1 MSNAR
6 ELFGAMVVAML
17 AVVILSSGAV
27 SPGTAPKDVDRS
39 YGITG
44 ASTSLGG
51 NVDSVGSVQSSLN
64 ETVRLTGANDSNV
77 TIDGDADLGHDLS
90 ACTWGSLD
98 SDIVTNDENA
108 LLLATQEAITWYN
121 GTSDTWEGYYYN
133 TSSRNSFRASVAAPS
148 PATWTLVCLNH
159 ANQSLNLSANTT
171 TGSSVATGS
180 SNIAAYPENISNW
193 NGSVE
198 ETRLFDTPLNG
209 SRRSEWVAEP
219 GLATTGPAPS
229 ARVTY
234 DNFGSGTSYTT
245 YFADGTATATNATVV
260 SGFDPPAVSRGADYS
275 ISGKTLSISSGGVL
289 EADGEVLYVGFQ
301 TAGTGGGL
309 GVRLGQIALA
319 LVALLTVALAIDR
332 RL

>member
-1 MSNAR
+1 MI
-6 ELFGAMVVAML
+6 VVLL
-17 AVVILSSGAV
+17 AVVILGSGV
-27 SPGTAPKDVDRS
+27 LSPGTAPKDVERS

-51 NVDSVGSVQSSLN
+51 NVGSVNTVQSSLD
-64 ETVRLTGANDSNV
+64 EAVRLTGANDSNV

-90 ACTWGSLD
+90 ACSWGTLD
-98 SDIVTNDENA
+98 SDVVTNNENA

-133 TSSRNSFRASVAAPS
+133 TSSRDSFRASVSAPS
-148 PATWTLVCLNH
+148 PTTWTLVCLNH

-180 SNIAAYPENISNW
+180 SNIADYPENVSNY

-198 ETRLFDTPLNG
+198 ETRLFDEPLNG
-209 SRRSEWVAEP
+209 SRRTEWVAEP
-219 GLATTGPAPS
+219 GLATTGPAPA

-245 YFADGTATATNATVV
+245 FFASGTATATNATVV
-260 SGFDPPAVSRGADYS
+260 TGFGAPTVAGGTDYS
-275 ISGKTLSISSGGVL
+275 ISGGTLSILGGGVL
-289 EADGEVLYVGFQ
+289 EADGEVLYVGFR
-301 TAGTGGGL
+301 TGGSGGGAGL

-319 LVALLTVALAIDR
+319 LAALLTVALAIDR